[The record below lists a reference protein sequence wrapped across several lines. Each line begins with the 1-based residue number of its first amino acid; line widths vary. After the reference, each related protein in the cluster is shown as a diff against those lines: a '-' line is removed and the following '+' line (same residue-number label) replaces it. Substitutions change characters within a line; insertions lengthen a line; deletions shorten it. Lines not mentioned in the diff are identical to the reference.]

1 MKSFVAIRQ
10 LNFRGSCKLLP
21 GSREK
26 RTRLVICVIAGGS
39 FFRPTALQQGN
50 QAFGV
55 SDLAALCLQVLYL
68 GTQVHISD
76 VILATG
82 NLAWNALTIEERF
95 DLFRSART
103 SCTNLDPLL
112 LLLLLI
118 IPRGWPFA
126 NDNPEGP
133 ASCK

>member
-1 MKSFVAIRQ
+1 M
-10 LNFRGSCKLLP
+10 SCEKFCSDKTIELQRELLP

-103 SCTNLDPLL
+103 SCTTFNWSVPSRPVRVQEKSGSH
-112 LLLLLI
+112 I
-118 IPRGWPFA
+118 QAYVPY
-126 NDNPEGP
+126 E
-133 ASCK
+133 S

>member
-1 MKSFVAIRQ
+1 M
-10 LNFRGSCKLLP
+10 P

-76 VILATG
+76 VILATS
-82 NLAWNALTIEERF
+82 NLAWNALTTEERF
-95 DLFRSART
+95 DLFHFLPRSA
-103 SCTNLDPLL
+103 CTGFKKGK
-112 LLLLLI
+112 I
-118 IPRGWPFA
+118 GVW
-126 NDNPEGP
+126 E
-133 ASCK
+133 